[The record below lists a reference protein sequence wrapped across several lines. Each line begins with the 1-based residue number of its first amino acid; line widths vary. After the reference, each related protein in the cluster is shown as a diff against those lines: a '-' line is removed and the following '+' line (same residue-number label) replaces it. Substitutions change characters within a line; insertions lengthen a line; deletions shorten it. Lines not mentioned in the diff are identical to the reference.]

1 VLTEMDVHKGET
13 SAISVDCRCVLVQ
26 KHSHKLL
33 AMDVA
38 GEYRLPRIYITAQTR
53 IALEAQKAI
62 KAQWELDVFVLEISA
77 EWSGA
82 GARIIAELLT
92 AQGNSDLEEVASER
106 VVDPD
111 FSEEEARQLELLF
124 GGSNKILFS
133 RPGWID
139 EAFAWMES
147 ATREAFSSKGEV
159 EQWNAGGGFVLL
171 RAHSDAGRHYWLKAI
186 DGPNLHEFAIT
197 RLLSGSY
204 PTFLPKIVAMKD
216 EWNAWLMEDAGAPIS
231 EPFSSAELF
240 AAAERFASFQ
250 NQTIGATSALLESG
264 AIDLRLP
271 ALMSHIDQVIDY
283 LMGAMKRQRSTKAAP
298 LGPSCLLKLGE
309 TLHRVCIRLE
319 DQRIPDALIHND
331 LSAGNIL
338 SNGVDCVFT
347 DWSEAAVGNPFLAC
361 ERLCQL
367 NRTHADC
374 VRNAYRQCW
383 SHRLCSQSLD
393 DVLTLTPLVAIY
405 AYLYGRG
412 DWLRRPESPHPSFD
426 SYARSLARHM
436 DRAAEGVAFRE
447 ALCR

>member
-1 VLTEMDVHKGET
+1 MDVHTGKAA
-13 SAISVDCRCVLVQ
+13 AISIEYRCVLVQ
-26 KHSHKLL
+26 KRSHRLL
-33 AMDVA
+33 AIDVA
-38 GEYRLPRIYITAQTR
+38 GEYRLPRICIPARTR

-62 KAQWELDVFVLEISA
+62 KAQWGLDVFVLEISA
-77 EWSGA
+77 GWPGA
-82 GARIIAELLT
+82 GALMAELLT
-92 AQGNSDLEEVASER
+92 AQENSDLEDVASER
-106 VVDPD
+106 VVGSDL
-111 FSEEEARQLELLF
+111 SEEEARQLELLF
-124 GGSNKILFS
+124 GDSNKIRFS

-139 EAFAWMES
+139 EAFVWMES
-147 ATREAFSSKGEV
+147 ATKEAFASKCEL

-186 DGPNLHEFAIT
+186 NGPNLHEFAIT

-204 PTFLPKIVAMKD
+204 PTFLPRLVALKD

-231 EPFSSAELF
+231 EPCSSGDLF

-250 NQTIGATSALLESG
+250 NLTVGATSALLESG
-264 AIDLRLP
+264 AIDQRLP

-298 LGPSCLLKLGE
+298 LGPDCLLKLGE
-309 TLHRVCIRLE
+309 TLHRVCLRLE
-319 DQRIPDALIHND
+319 DHGIPDALIHND

-338 SNGVDCVFT
+338 SNGAGCIFT

-367 NRTHADC
+367 NRTHAEC

-383 SHRLCSQSLD
+383 SHRLCNQSLD
-393 DVLTLTPLVAIY
+393 EVLTLTPLVAIY
-405 AYLYGRG
+405 AYLCGRG
-412 DWLRRPESPHPSFD
+412 YWLSRPESLHPSFD

-436 DRAAEGVAFRE
+436 DRAAQDVRLRE